1 MSDTKFVNM
10 GFLEKARKEQ
20 KNLLK
25 KASCPFWQ
33 AVVSASGDAV
43 CDGFRNRYA
52 DLTFVSYECSNG
64 ARFVWCKEKLSAI
77 AVNNCTIPKMEYPKS
92 MERRFG
98 FNTDVKYLDEAF
110 ASK

>member
-1 MSDTKFVNM
+1 MSNSKFVNM
-10 GFLEKARKEQ
+10 GFLEKARKEREI
-20 KNLLK
+20 LLK
-25 KASCPFWQ
+25 KTNCNFW
-33 AVVSASGDAV
+33 AEVVSASGDAV
-43 CDGFRNRYA
+43 CDVFRNRYA

-92 MERRFG
+92 TQRRFG

-110 ASK
+110 DSK